1 MPVPRSAEKTPPA
14 STDEFVSSIHLRP
27 APHPL
32 VKVRIRAVPACS
44 LKRTNVKGAWSDLLS
59 AHRPEEQDDDR
70 YDVGEPE
77 PDVDGA
83 RGIGQPVDRIPTSE
97 SKLAGVDLQL
107 QDLALQGCLLARAA
121 RPNRRCRSA
130 SSRSHR

>member
-1 MPVPRSAEKTPPA
+1 MPVPRSAKKTAPA
-14 STDEFVSSIHLRP
+14 STDELVSSIPLPP

-32 VKVRIRAVPACS
+32 VKVGIPAVPACS
-44 LKRTNVKGAWSDLLS
+44 LKRTNDKGAWSDLLS

-83 RGIGQPVDRIPTSE
+83 RVIGQPVARILSSA
-97 SKLAGVDLQL
+97 SKLTGLDLPL
-107 QDLALQGCLLARAA
+107 ADLALQVAC
-121 RPNRRCRSA
+121 
-130 SSRSHR
+130 